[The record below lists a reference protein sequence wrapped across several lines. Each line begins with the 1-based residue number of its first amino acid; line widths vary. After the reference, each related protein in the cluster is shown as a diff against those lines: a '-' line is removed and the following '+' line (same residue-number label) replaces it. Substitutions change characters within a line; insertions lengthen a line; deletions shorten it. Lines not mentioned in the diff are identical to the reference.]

1 VGIAMQNC
9 ERLVRLVNDLLGLEK
24 ITAGHGAFRIALLDW
39 GAVLEQAID
48 SSRGFVESYGVVFE
62 LERPPGLRV
71 RGDEDRLIQV
81 LSNLLFNA
89 AKFSPRGSVVTV
101 SARALVD
108 SWVRT
113 SVRDRGPGIPEH
125 FRGRIFQRF
134 AQADMGEDRRSEGSG
149 LGLAISREI
158 VERLGGR
165 IGFDDA
171 EGGGTVFW
179 FDLPGTLETATT

>member
-1 VGIAMQNC
+1 
-9 ERLVRLVNDLLGLEK
+9 
-24 ITAGHGAFRIALLDW
+24 
-39 GAVLEQAID
+39 VL
-48 SSRGFVESYGVVFE
+48 FE
-62 LERPPGLRV
+62 LDRPQGLRV

-171 EGGGTVFW
+171 QGGGTVFW
-179 FDLPGTLETATT
+179 FDLPGTLDASTT